1 MEIEV
6 KNAEKSFG
14 KKNIFKNINLKFE
27 KGKFYLIKGANGS
40 GKTVFLKTL
49 CGFLSLTKGEII
61 QNKVKIRNKN
71 NYIQNAGIIIEN
83 PQFLGHLTLI
93 DNLNL
98 LKEMN
103 NKITDKEIE
112 KWIEFYNIEEFTK
125 TKYKNLSLG
134 TKQKLNLIQAF
145 IHKPEVLILDEP
157 FNALDKESFEKTEN
171 YLKKIKESTIII
183 LSTHINDKLQ
193 YMSDFD
199 YVFENQELKLLEN
212 KTK

>member
-27 KGKFYLIKGANGS
+27 KGNFYLIKGANGS

-49 CGFLSLTKGEII
+49 CGYLPLSKGEII
-61 QNKVKIRNKN
+61 QNGVKIRNKN

-93 DNLNL
+93 ENLNL

-103 NKITDKEIE
+103 NNITDDEID
-112 KWIEFYNIEEFTK
+112 KWIKFYNIEEFK
-125 TKYKNLSLG
+125 DTKYKNLSLG
-134 TKQKLNLIQAF
+134 TKQKLSLIQAF
-145 IHKPEVLILDEP
+145 IHNPTVLILDEP
-157 FNALDKESFEKTEN
+157 FNALDKKSFEKTEN
-171 YLKKIKESTIII
+171 YLKNIKENTIII
-183 LSTHINDKLQ
+183 LSTHINDKLK
-193 YMSDFD
+193 YMSDFE
-199 YVFENQELKLLEN
+199 YVFEDQELKFLEN
-212 KTK
+212 K